1 MKEKS
6 QLEIYYIRLILMLI
20 ISFSFTAKGISQN
33 MIITGK
39 VIDSADN
46 SPLIGVSIIQKGTTN
61 GTVTNINGL
70 YQLSVPKG
78 STLIFTSVGMEKV
91 EKVVTVS
98 KIDVSMKMNS
108 QQLDEVVA
116 IGYGTMKKSDVS
128 GSSVSLSEAQLK
140 ASFASNLNQTLQGK
154 AAGVTA
160 VQTSG
165 QPGSAVAVRVRG
177 QSTINADAEPLYV
190 IDGVPFQVQ
199 GTSGADFGL
208 ADAMGNGKTSAIS
221 PLSTINPSDIISMEI
236 LKDASATAI
245 YGSRASNGVI
255 LVTTKRG
262 VSGSAKFSYEG
273 SFTVQR
279 QAKRMKVLNLRDFAS
294 YSNSLATQT
303 SSFIPT
309 EEFADPSLLGNGTN
323 WQDAVFQLAP
333 AQSHVFSASGGN
345 DAVKYYVSSSY
356 FEQDGTVIGTKFDRF
371 SFRTNLDAQ
380 LKKWLKLGLNLAY
393 NSTDER
399 LGLVD
404 SDEGIINIA
413 LQSTPDV
420 PIYDMDGNYTAVQR
434 EGVSAL
440 VNPIAK
446 ALEEDNLLKRSALS
460 GNIFFDVNFSKILVL
475 RSEIAF
481 NAGGTNAQRFY
492 PTATYGNWVRSINQA
507 SLQKN
512 ENAYW
517 QIKNYLTYTKNF
529 GKHYTTLM
537 LGQEASEWNWSY
549 LGATTTN
556 LPGNAIHNP
565 SLGEFPSI
573 TSGFGSGA
581 MASVFLRGTYST
593 LDKYYLTY
601 TFRYDGSSN
610 FGPNNRFAPFHAVAG
625 SWRISNEAFMKDV
638 KAINNLKLRL
648 GWGQTGNQSIGSYQ
662 WGSSLSKMP
671 TGLGMGYRQL
681 NIANPNI
688 KWETQEQTNVG
699 LDISLF
705 DSRIG
710 IVIDMYNKVSKD
722 MLMQLQLPSYMGTR
736 GNQSSALAAPY
747 GNYGEINNK
756 GIELTINSHNIK
768 GTFSW
773 DTDMQLS
780 TNKNKL
786 VALDGTENVAIEGYG
801 QWSDVVSRTTI
812 GQSLY
817 NFYGY
822 KVAGV
827 FTSKQDILDSPKQS
841 AFPSDGVSFSPLK
854 TVFVGDLKYEDV
866 HKDGVI
872 DEKDRTNIGSPLP
885 LFTFGI
891 NNTFKYNN
899 FDLSIFFNGTYGN
912 KVLNYT
918 SRNLSSMKSMW
929 ANQLSVVNERA
940 MIEPI
945 NAAKAYP
952 ISNPD
957 GGIISKWYDDISN
970 VRLINP
976 NTTIPRATPTDPND
990 NIRLSDRY
998 IEDGSYI
1005 RLKNIAFGYTFPK
1018 SAIKKMYLENLRLY
1032 ANIQNLLTITKYT
1045 GFDPE
1050 IGVSTASVNV
1060 YGLDNGRYPSPQSY
1074 SLGISISF

>member
-1 MKEKS
+1 MKKMTLIKLNS
-6 QLEIYYIRLILMLI
+6 VRLILILI
-20 ISFSFTAKGISQN
+20 LGLSISIQTYSQN
-33 MIITGK
+33 MAVSGK
-39 VIDSADN
+39 VIDATDN
-46 SPLIGVSIIQKGTTN
+46 SPLIGVTIIQKGTTV
-61 GTVTNINGL
+61 GTVSDKDGN
-70 YQLSVPKG
+70 YKLSVSKG
-78 STLIFTSVGMEKV
+78 STLVFSYIGLETMEKV
-91 EKVVTVS
+91 INSTKM
-98 KIDVSMKMNS
+98 DVSMKSNS
-108 QQLDEVVA
+108 KQLDEVVA
-116 IGYGTMKKSDVS
+116 IGYGTMKKSDIS

-199 GTSGADFGL
+199 GTSGADYGL

-273 SFTVQR
+273 SFTAQR
-279 QAKRMKVLNLRDFAS
+279 QAKRMNVLNLRDFAS

-323 WQDAVFQLAP
+323 WQDAVFQTAP

-356 FEQDGTVIGTKFDRF
+356 FKQDGTVIGTKFDRF

-393 NSTDER
+393 TSTDER

-420 PIYDMDGNYTAVQR
+420 PIYDMYGNYTAVQR

-446 ALEEDNLLKRSALS
+446 ALEEDNLLKRTSLN
-460 GNIFFDVNFSKILVL
+460 GNIFFDLNFSKALVL
-475 RSEIAF
+475 RSEVAF
-481 NAGGTNAQRFY
+481 NAGGANAQRFY

-512 ENAYW
+512 ENTYW
-517 QIKNYLTYTKNF
+517 QLKNYLTYSKDI
-529 GKHYTTLM
+529 GIHHTTLM
-537 LGQEASEWNWSY
+537 LGQEASEWKWSY
-549 LGATTTN
+549 LGTTTTN

-573 TSGFGSGA
+573 TSGFGSGS
-581 MASVFLRGTYST
+581 MASAFLRGTYSA

-625 SWRISNEAFMKDV
+625 SWRISNEAFMKNI

-699 LDISLF
+699 IDIGLL

-710 IVIDMYNKVSKD
+710 IVIDLYNKVSKD

-756 GIELTINSHNIK
+756 GIEFTINSHNIK
-768 GTFSW
+768 GVFTW
-773 DTDMQLS
+773 DTDLQLS

-786 VALDGTENVAIEGYG
+786 VALDGTENIAIEGYG

-812 GQSLY
+812 GESLY

-822 KVAGV
+822 KVAGIY
-827 FTSKQDILDSPKQS
+827 TSKQDILDSPKQT

-885 LFTFGI
+885 LFTFGV
-891 NNTFKYNN
+891 NNTFKYKN
-899 FDLSIFFNGTYGN
+899 FDLAVFFNGTVGN

-918 SRNLSSMKSMW
+918 GRNLSNMKSMW
-929 ANQLSVVNERA
+929 ANQLSIVNERA

-945 NAAKAYP
+945 NAGKVYP
-952 ISNPD
+952 INNPD
-957 GGIISKWYDDISN
+957 GGVINKWYDDITN
-970 VRLINP
+970 VKLINP
-976 NTTIPRATPTDPND
+976 DTRIPRATPTDPND

-1018 SAIKKMYLENLRLY
+1018 TTVKKLFLENLRIY
-1032 ANIQNLLTITKYT
+1032 ANIQNLFTITKYT

-1074 SLGISISF
+1074 SMGVNISF